1 MSSTSQPLMDLLTQ
15 DSDADLA
22 LLSAPSD
29 VTPSYDG
36 KGPSKRGSNYSH
48 AEDIQ
53 LCTSWMNVSYDPI
66 VGNEQPTKSYYQRI
80 ADDFHKNRDFESNR
94 STKSLEIRISAIIK
108 DCMKFQSFFEQIERR
123 HPSGVTYQEHLSEAQ
138 ARYAKTS
145 KGKTCQFIHCWLKV
159 RHSEK
164 FATARINVGSSMPAA
179 RSRDINLN
187 VPARSQAADNEV
199 QEVSQGQEQSKT
211 ARPPGRKKSKERLK
225 RSEGEDEY
233 MGLMKNF
240 FEMKAQEHAMKKEIW
255 ANEMRADEQAKK
267 TKELEESRKQQLE
280 ERKLEIE
287 HQRLMWDQEREV
299 MFCDVSKMDEHQR
312 AYVMAKRVELAKAA
326 CANVGESISVGESF
340 VRPE

>member
-1 MSSTSQPLMDLLTQ
+1 
-15 DSDADLA
+15 
-22 LLSAPSD
+22 
-29 VTPSYDG
+29 
-36 KGPSKRGSNYSH
+36 
-48 AEDIQ
+48 
-53 LCTSWMNVSYDPI
+53 
-66 VGNEQPTKSYYQRI
+66 
-80 ADDFHKNRDFESNR
+80 
-94 STKSLEIRISAIIK
+94 
-108 DCMKFQSFFEQIERR
+108 MKFQSFFEQIERR

-138 ARYAKTS
+138 ARYAKAS
-145 KGKTCQFIHCWLKV
+145 KGKTCQFIHYWLKV

-164 FATARINVGSSMPAA
+164 FATTRINLGSSRPAA
-179 RSRDINLN
+179 RSKDINLN
-187 VPARSQAADNEV
+187 VPAGSQAADNEV
-199 QEVSQGQEQSKT
+199 QEVGQGQET

-240 FEMKAQEHAMKKEIW
+240 FEMKVQEHAMKKEIW

-299 MFCDVSKMDEHQR
+299 MFCDVTKMDEHQR
-312 AYVMAKRVELAKAA
+312 AYVMAKRAELAKAA
-326 CANVGESISVGESF
+326 CANVGESTSVGESF